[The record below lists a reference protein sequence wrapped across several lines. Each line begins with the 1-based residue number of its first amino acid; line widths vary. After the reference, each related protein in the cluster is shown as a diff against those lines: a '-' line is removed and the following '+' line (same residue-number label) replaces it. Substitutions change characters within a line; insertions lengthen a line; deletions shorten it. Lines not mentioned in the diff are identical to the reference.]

1 MADFLS
7 TGVSGLQAFQRA
19 LDTTSQNIAN
29 VATEGYSRQRTEITT
44 RPPQPFGNGWI
55 GAGVTVDTVTRLY
68 DNLLAQQVQSTNSGF
83 SSADTFATQAARV
96 NNIFADTNTGLSTS
110 LQNFTNALQDVA
122 NNPTSIPSRQA
133 LLSQAQVLTDRF
145 KSYDTQLKQIG
156 SDVEA
161 QFGSEVTQI
170 NTLGSSIAQLNKQIA
185 AGFAQ
190 TGQPPNDLLDQRDKL
205 LDRLSQHI
213 DISLSRQDDGQVNVF
228 VGSGQALVLAGNAS
242 QLTALTDPYDASRHG
257 IGLKTGTATID
268 ITANTTGGTLG
279 GLVDFRRE
287 LLDPARD
294 TLGQLSAGLV
304 EAVNTQHAA
313 GIDLNGALGGPLFS
327 IGGAKVQP
335 SSNNGGSGALTVT
348 RTSAGALTGENYILK
363 LTATGWD
370 LRNADTGAAV
380 TLAGA
385 GTVAS
390 PYTAD
395 GLAIVVSGTANVGD
409 SFLIQPTRTAVT
421 GLNVAISDPTKVA
434 AAAPIRTAA
443 NPANSG
449 SATISQGS
457 VVDAT
462 NAALRSP
469 VTIQFLT
476 ASTYSINGAGSFAY
490 TAGSPITANGWQV
503 EIDGTPAAGDQ
514 FTVSDNTGGAG
525 DNRNALALASALGQP
540 VLNGGT
546 TSVNDAA
553 SQFYGSIGIQT
564 QQAQANRD
572 AQKVVNQDAV
582 SARDS
587 VSGVNLDE
595 EAANMLRYQQAYQ
608 AAAQVIRVASTL
620 FDTLISVAS
629 RA

>member
-1 MADFLS
+1 MADLLS
-7 TGVSGLQAFQRA
+7 TAVSGLQAFQRA

-44 RPPQPFGNGWI
+44 RPPQPFGNGWVGS
-55 GAGVTVDTVTRLY
+55 GAQVDTITRLY
-68 DNLLAQQVQSTNSGF
+68 DNLLAAQVQSTNSSFG
-83 SSADTFATQAARV
+83 SADTLATQAARV
-96 NNIFADTNTGLSTS
+96 NNIFADTNTGLSAS

-122 NNPTSIPSRQA
+122 NNPSSIPSRQA
-133 LLSQAQVLTDRF
+133 LLSQAQVLNDRF
-145 KSYDTQLKQIG
+145 KSYDTQLQQIG

-161 QFGSEVTQI
+161 QIGSEATQI
-170 NTLGSSIAQLNKQIA
+170 NTLGNSIAQLNKQIA

-205 LDRLSQHI
+205 LDQLSQHI
-213 DISLSRQDDGQVNVF
+213 DISLSRQGDGQVNVF
-228 VGSGQALVLAGNAS
+228 VGSGQALVLAG
-242 QLTALTDPYDASRHG
+242 TAAQVTTIADPYNVARHN
-257 IGLKTGTATID
+257 IGLKSGSATVD

-279 GLVDFRRE
+279 GLLDFRGK
-287 LLDPARD
+287 LLDSARD

-304 EAVNTQHAA
+304 EAVNTQHQA
-313 GIDLNGALGGPLFS
+313 GMDLNGALGGALFS
-327 IGGAKVQP
+327 IGGVQVQAS
-335 SSNNGGSGALTVT
+335 SSNAGSGAAAVT
-348 RTSAGALTGENYILK
+348 RTSAGALTGENYILRK
-363 LTATGWD
+363 TATGWD
-370 LRNADTGAAV
+370 LRNADTGVAV

-390 PYTAD
+390 PFTAD
-395 GLAIVVSGTANVGD
+395 GLSIVVSGTASTGD
-409 SFLIQPTRTAVT
+409 NFLILPTRAAVA
-421 GLNVAISDPTKVA
+421 GLSVAISDPTKVA

-443 NPANSG
+443 NPANTG

-457 VVDAT
+457 VLDAT
-462 NAALRSP
+462 NPALRTP

-476 ASTYSINGAGSFAY
+476 ATTYSINGAGSFAY
-490 TAGSPITANGWQV
+490 TAGGPISANGWQV
-503 EIDGTPAAGDQ
+503 QIDGTPAVGDQ
-514 FTVSDNTGGAG
+514 FTVSDNSGGAG
-525 DNRNALALASALGQP
+525 DNRNALALASALSQP

-564 QQAQANRD
+564 QQAQATRD